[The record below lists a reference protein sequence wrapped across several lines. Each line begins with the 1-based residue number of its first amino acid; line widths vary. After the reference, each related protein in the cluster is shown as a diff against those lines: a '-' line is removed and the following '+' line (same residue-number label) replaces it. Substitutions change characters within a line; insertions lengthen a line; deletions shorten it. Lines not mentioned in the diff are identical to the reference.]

1 MTPARRALLY
11 GGVAAGFA
19 ALGGWFAW
27 QRYAPQPVSESAA
40 RLLYGQTLPD
50 AAGQPYE
57 LGSLRGKTVV
67 LNFWA
72 TWCPPCVEEMP
83 ELAGLHREISA
94 RNALVLGIGI
104 DSASNIKAFAEKGEY
119 PYPLLVAG
127 LGGTELA
134 RQLGNQSGALPYTVV
149 IDPDGRVI
157 EKKLGRIKLEHLRA
171 TVLATLAQAGS

>member
-27 QRYAPQPVSESAA
+27 QRYAPQPMSASVA
-40 RLLYGQTLPD
+40 QLLYGQTLPD
-50 AAGQPYE
+50 AEGVDFE
-57 LGSLRGKTVV
+57 LGTLRGKTVV

-83 ELAGLHREISA
+83 ELAGLHREISG

-104 DSASNIKAFAEKGEY
+104 DSPSNIKAFAAKGQY

-134 RQLGNQSGALPYTVV
+134 RQFGNTSGALPYTVV
-149 IDPDGRVI
+149 IDADGRVI
-157 EKKLGRIKLEHLRA
+157 EQKLGRIRLEQLRA
-171 TVLATLAQAGS
+171 TVLAALAKAGT

>member
-1 MTPARRALLY
+1 MNHRRRATLY
-11 GGVAAGFA
+11 GAVAAGFA

-27 QRYAPQPVSESAA
+27 QRYAPQPVSGTVAQ
-40 RLLYGQTLPD
+40 LLYGQALPD
-50 AAGQPYE
+50 ARGKTYE

-72 TWCPPCVEEMP
+72 TWCPPCIEEMP
-83 ELAGLHREISA
+83 ELAGLHREIVA

-104 DSASNIKAFAEKGEY
+104 DTAANVRAFAEKGEY

-149 IDPDGRVI
+149 IDSEGRVI
-157 EKKLGRIKLEHLRA
+157 ERKLGRIKLEQLRA
-171 TVLATLAQAGS
+171 TVLAVLARTGA